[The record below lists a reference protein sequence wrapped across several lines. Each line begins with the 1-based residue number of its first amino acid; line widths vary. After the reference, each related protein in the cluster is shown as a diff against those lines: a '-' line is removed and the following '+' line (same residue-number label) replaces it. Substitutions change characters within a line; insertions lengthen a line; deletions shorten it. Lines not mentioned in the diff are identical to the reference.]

1 MHRSSYAYF
10 GYDDSVLKKLFI
22 YVTNFFNYCGLAD
35 NMALAIVR
43 LGLRSVIN
51 FERNA
56 AIMSVTSVSKQ
67 LKVS

>member
-1 MHRSSYAYF
+1 
-10 GYDDSVLKKLFI
+10 
-22 YVTNFFNYCGLAD
+22 
-35 NMALAIVR
+35 MALSIVR